1 MNVWTMLIFN
11 WAEWRFL
18 FRFLIPHW
26 IWVLFFG
33 MVRFLWAV
41 LFYWKRKF
49 VLCRWLKI
57 FFLLVIGIEFLCQK
71 WMAQTGTFFHD
82 FLIFDIFQLIFWN
95 YYKKNWPRRS
105 AMWDQKLL
113 CCRSFKKF
121 LWLPDIFNIFLQQG
135 NSKYFLLIFVP
146 IWQCQITSTKTFF
159 SPGLRNFLIFSH

>member
-95 YYKKNWPRRS
+95 YYIKKIDPEGVPCGIKNFFV
-105 AMWDQKLL
+105 ADLL
-113 CCRSFKKF
+113 K
-121 LWLPDIFNIFLQQG
+121 
-135 NSKYFLLIFVP
+135 NSSDCP
-146 IWQCQITSTKTFF
+146 ISSTFF
-159 SPGLRNFLIFSH
+159 SSKATQNIFF